1 MTLGRSVVPSV
12 DPSAGPSV
20 GPSVAPS
27 FGPSVIDR
35 YIEGKALMRDGVASK
50 GTSEKATE
58 MAETAFKGH
67 RWGLLEAMLDKKR

>member
-58 MAETAFKGH
+58 TAFKGH